1 VRFADTA
8 ALAPYPISGSEGA
21 ADREERHMR
30 QWELIGITDTAAWTP
45 PRREPDPAAHRLPA
59 VLWTTDASLRLRNV
73 SKVASDLLGIHE
85 RFLEGRELLD
95 AFGIEGDSLPVLEA
109 HAAALTGETVR
120 FTLAGP
126 AGRIRCRVAPTHDAG
141 DRIAGT
147 FCIATGP
154 SADGDEP
161 IAARDAV
168 LSTV

>member
-1 VRFADTA
+1 VRIADTA
-8 ALAPYPISGSEGA
+8 ALAPYPISGSEAA
-21 ADREERHMR
+21 ADGEERHMR
-30 QWELIGITDTAAWTP
+30 QWELIGITDTVAWTP
-45 PRREPDPAAHRLPA
+45 RRREPGPVAHRLPA
-59 VLWTTDASLRLRNV
+59 VVWTTDASLRLRNV

-109 HAAALTGETVR
+109 HAAALTGETMT

-126 AGRIRCRVAPTHDAG
+126 AGRIRCRVAPTHDAS

-154 SADGDEP
+154 SPDGDEP

>member
-1 VRFADTA
+1 V
-8 ALAPYPISGSEGA
+8 
-21 ADREERHMR
+21 R
-30 QWELIGITDTAAWTP
+30 QWELIGITDKVDWTP
-45 PRREPDPAAHRLPA
+45 PRPEAGPAAHRLPA
-59 VLWTTDASLRLRNV
+59 VLWTTDVSLRLRNV
-73 SKVASDLLGIHE
+73 SKVASDLLEIHQ

-95 AFGIEGDSLPVLEA
+95 AFGMEGDSIPVLEA
-109 HAAALTGETVR
+109 HAAALIGETVT
-120 FTLAGP
+120 FTLAGR

-161 IAARDAV
+161 IAARDGV